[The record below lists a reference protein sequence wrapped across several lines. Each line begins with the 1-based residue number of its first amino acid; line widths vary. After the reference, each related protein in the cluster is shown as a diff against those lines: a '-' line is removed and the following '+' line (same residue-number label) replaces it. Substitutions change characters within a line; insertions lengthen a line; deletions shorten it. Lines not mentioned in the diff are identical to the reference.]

1 MSVVAN
7 VAVWYATVFNVV
19 TNHIILDEIY
29 KTLIWI
35 GIYHCDYGVIGFVND
50 SWEEIS
56 DSVFAIRGID
66 IRFVKD

>member
-19 TNHIILDEIY
+19 TNHIILDKLY

-35 GIYHCDYGVIGFVND
+35 GICHCDYGVIGFVND
-50 SWEEIS
+50 SWEDIS
-56 DSVFAIRGID
+56 DTVLSIRGID

>member
-19 TNHIILDEIY
+19 TNHIILDKIY

-35 GIYHCDYGVIGFVND
+35 GIYHYGVIDFVND

-56 DSVFAIRGID
+56 DTVFAIRGID

>member
-7 VAVWYATVFNVV
+7 VAVWYATIFNVM
-19 TNHIILDEIY
+19 TNHIILDKIY

-50 SWEEIS
+50 SREEIS
-56 DSVFAIRGID
+56 VKVFNIRGID
-66 IRFVKD
+66 IMK